1 MKFHLINPI
10 HIINFHPCEGL
21 PVSLLSMLLA
31 LSGAGV
37 LAAGVILK
45 SYMANKE
52 ELQFYQN
59 ITDEELQTL
68 QFYVGLIEKTE
79 YIVIGY
85 GAWSAFVGLMGMVT
99 FIANFVNKYTCI
111 FDGNCSRVIL
121 TAMYARNAVHRIS
134 STKPLIISAATSL
147 LIYFEPLAQHTLS
160 ISSN

>member
-1 MKFHLINPI
+1 
-10 HIINFHPCEGL
+10 
-21 PVSLLSMLLA
+21 MLLA

-45 SYMANKE
+45 SYMAKKE
-52 ELQFYQN
+52 DLPVYQN
-59 ITDEELQTL
+59 ITEEESQTL
-68 QFYVGLIEKTE
+68 EFYVGLIEKTE

-121 TAMYARNAVHRIS
+121 TTMYARNAVQN
-134 STKPLIISAATSL
+134 KPSDLINYSCKVDFTSKT
-147 LIYFEPLAQHTLS
+147 TLS
-160 ISSN
+160 

>member
-1 MKFHLINPI
+1 MLAIVYRTV
-10 HIINFHPCEGL
+10 FHPCQGL

-45 SYMANKE
+45 SYMAKKE
-52 ELQFYQN
+52 DLPVYQN
-59 ITDEELQTL
+59 ITDEELEKL

-85 GAWSAFVGLMGMVT
+85 GAWSSFVGLMGMVT

-121 TAMYARNAVHRIS
+121 TAMYARNVVQNKPYRYGFTMNDLDTVRFMRYMS
-134 STKPLIISAATSL
+134 RVRPLIAIL
-147 LIYFEPLAQHTLS
+147 
-160 ISSN
+160 